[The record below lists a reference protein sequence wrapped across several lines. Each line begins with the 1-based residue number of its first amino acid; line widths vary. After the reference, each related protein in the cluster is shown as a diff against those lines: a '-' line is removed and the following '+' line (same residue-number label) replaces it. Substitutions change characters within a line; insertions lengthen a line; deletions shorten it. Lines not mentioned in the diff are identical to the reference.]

1 MSSSLFLTGIA
12 ALIIALV
19 YSEHAILNAGAPLV
33 RADYQMCATVEG
45 PSMLHSPTDRMDY
58 HAGQHFNDKGVA

>member
-1 MSSSLFLTGIA
+1 MKLPLLLLL
-12 ALIIALV
+12 ALLALSA
-19 YSEHAILNAGAPLV
+19 SEHIPANNGLPLV

-58 HAGQHFNDKGVA
+58 HAGQHFNDKGMA